1 MELTV
6 KEAGNID
13 IKHEI
18 DYNWYQEKYV
28 REVCFVDG
36 CKEYLIRGRIM
47 NREAQGME
55 IDLMQIVRVLLGNL
69 KYIILVTVLFG
80 VLGYFG
86 NKVLVTPIYEAGA
99 KMIVNTRKD
108 ESQNVTN
115 DQINSAKNL
124 VDTYAVIIRSR
135 DVLNQVITDLNL
147 PETYGQLASCISVKA
162 VNETQVM
169 QIKVQ
174 HTNQNTALAVASKLL
189 EVAPGAIVE
198 KVEAGSVK
206 TVEQAYTSNEPVS
219 ASALHDAVLAAMA
232 GFILVCVI
240 IIVVSLSD
248 NTYKTDMDIHRDLE
262 LPVLGVIPAVGDD
275 EKRGYKKKG
284 VEDRG

>member
-1 MELTV
+1 
-6 KEAGNID
+6 
-13 IKHEI
+13 
-18 DYNWYQEKYV
+18 
-28 REVCFVDG
+28 
-36 CKEYLIRGRIM
+36 M

-55 IDLMQIVRVLLGNL
+55 IDLMQIVRALLGNL
-69 KYIILVTVLFG
+69 KYIVLVTVLFG

-86 NKVLVTPIYEAGA
+86 SKMLVTPIYEAGA

-108 ESQNVTN
+108 ENQNVTN

-124 VDTYAVIIRSR
+124 VNTYAVIIRSR

-147 PETYGQLASCISVKA
+147 PETYSHLASCISVRA

-169 QIKVQ
+169 QITVQ
-174 HTNQNTALAVASKLL
+174 HPNRDTALAVASKLL

-206 TVEQAYTSNEPVS
+206 TVEQAYAGNAPVS
-219 ASALHDAVLAAMA
+219 TSALHNAVLAAMA
-232 GFILVCVI
+232 GFILVCVV
-240 IIVVSLSD
+240 IVIVSLAD
-248 NTYKTDMDIHRDLE
+248 NTYKTDMDIQRDLG
-262 LPVLGVIPAVGDD
+262 LPVLGVIPVVEDN

-284 VEDRG
+284 VENRG